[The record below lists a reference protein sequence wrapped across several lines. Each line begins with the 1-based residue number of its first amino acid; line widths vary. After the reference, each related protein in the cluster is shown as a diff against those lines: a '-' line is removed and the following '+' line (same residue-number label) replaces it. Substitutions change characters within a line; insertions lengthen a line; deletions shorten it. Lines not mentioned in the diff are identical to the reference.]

1 MIDHA
6 LSAQTTHTGALLQ
19 ELALVGYRPG
29 ENDID
34 PRPLPE
40 AAACHQAMCDVFDA
54 LGHAFNDTRLEPDL
68 EEVLWGVVNVFHRK
82 IRRLDDD
89 LDRNELAQRDS
100 QSIQDGSEIK
110 SVELEH
116 LTAMGV
122 SLIERR
128 NSFEALR
135 DIAADLYGRQIGS
148 AWLPSAGSKVN
159 RAALTASMIDSR
171 DFMNARRRADTMTL
185 APSGPMIAF
194 VSGVDY
200 NDHDAIW
207 SNLDKVLTKHPDMV
221 LAHTGDKTGGAKI
234 ASCWATSRNVPQIAF
249 APNFTRDGKAAPFKR
264 NDRILDSLPI
274 GVIAGPGEGGVRNN
288 LVDKAQRRGIPVLEI
303 K

>member
-1 MIDHA
+1 MIDREI
-6 LSAQTTHTGALLQ
+6 SAQPSHTGALLQ

-29 ENDID
+29 DNDID

-40 AAACHQAMCDVFDA
+40 AEACHQAMGDVFDA
-54 LGHAFNDTRLEPDL
+54 LGHAFTDTRLEPDL
-68 EEVLWGVVNVFHRK
+68 EEVLWGIVNVFQRK

-100 QSIQDGSEIK
+100 LAVQDGSEIK

-116 LTAMGV
+116 LTAMGI

-135 DIAADLYGRQIGS
+135 DIAADIYGRQTGS
-148 AWLPSAGSKVN
+148 PWLPAAGSRVN

-171 DFMNARRRADTMTL
+171 DFMNARRRADTLTMV
-185 APSGPMIAF
+185 PSGPMIAF
-194 VSGVDY
+194 ISGVDY

-207 SNLDKVLTKHPDMV
+207 SNLDKVHLKHPDMV

-234 ASCWATSRNVPQIAF
+234 ASCWASSRNVPQVAF

-264 NDRILDSLPI
+264 NDRILEALPI
-274 GVIAGPGEGGVRNN
+274 GVVAGPGEGGVRNN
-288 LVDKAQRRGIPVLEI
+288 LIDKAQRIGIPI
-303 K
+303 FQIQ